1 MCLICVI
8 SVIMAGFC
16 MLPSSHRLAYLLLDL
31 KTRLPMAW
39 GLAFESFLDVHP
51 RHHKWFR
58 NHIYILHICM
68 VKYEVFTLLIPESYI
83 PGVSQ
88 LYISVVRM
96 WLVSFIPFGNLQ

>member
-1 MCLICVI
+1 M
-8 SVIMAGFC
+8 
-16 MLPSSHRLAYLLLDL
+16 Y
-31 KTRLPMAW
+31 KTP
-39 GLAFESFLDVHP
+39 GEGDY
-51 RHHKWFR
+51 
-58 NHIYILHICM
+58 IYILHICM